1 MIPKTV
7 IGMDLGKHKSQIAVL
22 GAEDKIPSTW
32 RISNTPEEILGSL
45 EGLERPIR
53 VVMEACSNW
62 AYFYELLEDKVDDIQ
77 LAHPLKTKAIAE
89 ARIKTDKIDAG
100 ILAQLG
106 KADFVYK
113 ADIPSRETRDLREV
127 LRHRAFLVRLR
138 TKVKNRVHGYLTKL
152 GIENPFTDLFGK
164 KGLSWL
170 EGLELRAP
178 YRELINQDLKVL
190 AAINGEIKKATEEIE
205 DMAEKDARAEL
216 LLPIRGMGPYTAM
229 LVVAEIGDIHR
240 FPSARKLVS
249 FAGLCPSTHQTGQT
263 SYHGHLTKQG
273 SKWLR
278 WAMVEAAQHYSQ
290 APGRL
295 GHFYRRLG
303 RKKGSKTAR
312 VALARKLLMLVYS
325 CLKKGV
331 AFKED
336 MGPTRSVLILGH

>member
-1 MIPKTV
+1 MIPKTI

-22 GAEDKIPSTW
+22 GADDKVPSTW
-32 RISNTPEEILGSL
+32 RISNTPEEVIGSL

-53 VVMEACSNW
+53 VVMEACANW
-62 AYFYELLEDKVDDIQ
+62 SYFYELLEDKVDDIQ

-113 ADIPSRETRDLREV
+113 AYIPDRETRDLREV

-138 TKVKNRVHGYLTKL
+138 TRIKNRVHGYLTRL
-152 GIENPFTDLFGK
+152 GVENPFTDLFGK
-164 KGLSWL
+164 KGLAWL
-170 EGLELRAP
+170 ADLGLREP
-178 YRELINQDLKVL
+178 YRKLIDQDLKVL
-190 AAINGEIKKATEEIE
+190 TAINTEIKKATEEIE
-205 DMAEKDARAEL
+205 DMADEDKRAEL
-216 LLPIRGMGPYTAM
+216 LLPIRGIGPYTAM
-229 LVVAEIGDIHR
+229 LIVAEIGDVHR
-240 FPSARKLVS
+240 FPAPKKLVS
-249 FAGLCPSTHQTGQT
+249 FAGLCPSTYQTGQT

-278 WAMVEAAQHYSQ
+278 WAMVEAAQRYAQ

-295 GHFYRRLG
+295 GHFYRRLA
-303 RKKGSKTAR
+303 RKKGTKTAR
-312 VALARKLLMLVYS
+312 VALARRLLMLVYT
-325 CLKKGV
+325 CLKKGE

-336 MGPTRSVLILGH
+336 LGPTRSVITLGH

>member
-7 IGMDLGKHKSQIAVL
+7 VGMDLGKHKSQIAVL
-22 GAEDKIPSTW
+22 NEDEKEPSTW

-53 VVMEACSNW
+53 VVMEACANW
-62 AYFYELLEDKVDDIQ
+62 AYFYELIEGVVDEVQ

-89 ARIKTDKIDAG
+89 ARIKTDKIDAR

-113 ADIPSRETRDLREV
+113 AYIPTRETRDLREI

-138 TKVKNRVHGYLTKL
+138 TRVKNRVHGYLTRL
-152 GIENPFTDLFGK
+152 GVENPFTDLFGK
-164 KGLSWL
+164 KGLAWL
-170 EGLELRAP
+170 ETVELREP
-178 YRELINQDLKVL
+178 YRKLVGQELKVL
-190 AAINGEIKKATEEIE
+190 AAMNAEIKKATEDIE
-205 DMAEKDARAEL
+205 EMAEADKRAEL
-216 LLPIRGMGPYTAM
+216 LLPMRGIGPYTAM
-229 LVVAEIGDIHR
+229 LVVAEIGDVHR
-240 FPSARKLVS
+240 FPSPKKLVS
-249 FAGLCPSTHQTGQT
+249 YAGLCPSTYQTGQS

-278 WAMVEAAQHYSQ
+278 WSMVEAAQRYAQ

-295 GHFYRRLG
+295 GHFYRRLA

-312 VALARKLLMLVYS
+312 VAVARRLLMLVYT
-325 CLKKGV
+325 CLKKGE

-336 MGPTRSVLILGH
+336 LGPGRSVMTLGQ